1 MRVPRRLAAGG
12 AAVAGTLL
20 GRRGPTMT
28 SADTIKGWN
37 LLLWLT
43 SRMLWS
49 ELNLVP
55 RYRDVLQGIPACLD
69 GSVAFGATQCST
81 VRDQAVHRVV
91 DVPMAHW
98 AWRRR
103 SDSRMDG
110 IP

>member
-1 MRVPRRLAAGG
+1 
-12 AAVAGTLL
+12 
-20 GRRGPTMT
+20 MT

-49 ELNLVP
+49 ELYLIP
-55 RYRDVLQGIPACLD
+55 LYRGVLDGIPVCLD
-69 GSVAFGATQCST
+69 GSVALGATQCST

-103 SDSRMDG
+103 IQQQNGWDPVRSCDG
-110 IP
+110 VKVVEHDIEPRRV